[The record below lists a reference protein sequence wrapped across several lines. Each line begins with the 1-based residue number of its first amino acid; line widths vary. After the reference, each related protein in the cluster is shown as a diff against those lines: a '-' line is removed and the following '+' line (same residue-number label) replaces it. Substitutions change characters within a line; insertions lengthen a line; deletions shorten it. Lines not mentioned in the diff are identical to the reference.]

1 MESEQIRREVDNVGP
16 RAELDYWR
24 KRMARFNFLLD
35 QIKMPEVKAVLNVL
49 QMAKSKSIQVN
60 LNLANS
66 RIDVLVPFCSA
77 MESTRHENNRCGQ

>member
-35 QIKMPEVKAVLNVL
+35 QLKMPEVKAVLTVL
-49 QMAKSKSIQVN
+49 QMAKSKSIQVKVQFTW
-60 LNLANS
+60 S
-66 RIDVLVPFCSA
+66 RIDILVPLCLA
-77 MESTRHENNRCGQ
+77 MEGARHEDH